1 NVTSLFP
8 DRLGSFPTWF
18 VAHLK
23 RNAAIPHGAGR
34 PRRTVLSQ
42 AALIRVA
49 KLDWCQT
56 GGSWLTPEIVR
67 RWGRIRRFGFWL
79 CPRIGLT
86 ARCRRG
92 EWVLQPTDIA
102 NPNYFHKV
110 VDCQWACPAHTPVP

>member
-56 GGSWLTPEIVR
+56 GGSLVNAGNRASLGSNPAVR
-67 RWGRIRRFGFWL
+67 LLAMPTHRADSPVSERRMGFAADRHRESQL
-79 CPRIGLT
+79 FPQSRRLAVGMSCPH
-86 ARCRRG
+86 AR
-92 EWVLQPTDIA
+92 
-102 NPNYFHKV
+102 
-110 VDCQWACPAHTPVP
+110 